1 MSNIE
6 TRGIGDNIGVD
17 QAQIVTT
24 RLALDYAET
33 VSGVATILNT
43 AREQPKV
50 VDSDQT
56 AVQLGAVIKQLRD
69 LDKRVEAFRVAEK
82 QPYLRAEQGVDTFF
96 FDLRDKLAKRNKNDR
111 AAKPGAAD
119 VLQNRID
126 AYQDQKRIAEQARLD
141 AERREAQ
148 RLAAI
153 EQARLRKLQE
163 EAQEAERALARA
175 RSEASKL
182 ERAAEA
188 AEAARKQ
195 AQAQAEADL
204 AAIKAEEARLATLV
218 KPAELVRV
226 RGNDA
231 NGGGVTLTS
240 AREGYA
246 ILTDRSLLDLNAL
259 KAYFTDAEIEKALRG
274 YAKAT
279 GHVKQLAGAEIGF
292 RQKGIT
298 R

>member
-33 VSGVATILNT
+33 VSGVDTILNT

-126 AYQDQKRIAEQARLD
+126 TYQDQKRIAEQA
-141 AERREAQ
+141 AWTPS
-148 RLAAI
+148 AARHSVLLRSSRPCC
-153 EQARLRKLQE
+153 ASCRKRLR
-163 EAQEAERALARA
+163 
-175 RSEASKL
+175 
-182 ERAAEA
+182 
-188 AEAARKQ
+188 
-195 AQAQAEADL
+195 
-204 AAIKAEEARLATLV
+204 
-218 KPAELVRV
+218 
-226 RGNDA
+226 
-231 NGGGVTLTS
+231 
-240 AREGYA
+240 
-246 ILTDRSLLDLNAL
+246 
-259 KAYFTDAEIEKALRG
+259 
-274 YAKAT
+274 
-279 GHVKQLAGAEIGF
+279 
-292 RQKGIT
+292 RQNVL
-298 R
+298 

>member
-1 MSNIE
+1 MRNIE
-6 TRGIGDNIGVD
+6 TRGIGDNIGID
-17 QAQIVTT
+17 QAQIVAD
-24 RLALDYAET
+24 RLALDYGESVKT
-33 VSGVATILNT
+33 VRQLRDEAH
-43 AREQPKV
+43 AQPGI

-56 AVQLGAVIKQLRD
+56 ALMLGAVIKRIRD
-69 LDKRVEAFRVAEK
+69 HDRKLEAFRVAEK

-96 FDLRDKLAKRNKNDR
+96 FGLRDSLAKRNKNDR

-126 AYQDQKRIAEQARLD
+126 TYQEQKQIAEQARLD

-153 EQARLRKLQE
+153 EPARLRKLQE

-175 RSEASKL
+175 RSEASKA

-204 AAIKAEEARLATLV
+204 AAGKAEEARLATLV

-246 ILTDRSLLDLNAL
+246 VLVDRNQLDIAALLP
-259 KAYFTDAEIEKALRG
+259 YFTDAELEKALRG
-274 YAKAT
+274 FAKAT
-279 GHVKQLAGAEIGF
+279 GHVRQLRGAEIGF
-292 RQKGIT
+292 RQKGVT